1 MSIPVVKIHFNDLG
15 GKIMKIKRRDF
26 LKMAGTAAIGS
37 VGLYG
42 YSAQKSSASFD
53 PLNEKGIHPI
63 LEKDHSYIFIDS
75 CMQIWPD
82 AQFQDAHRYGV
93 TSYAVTAWDPHADL
107 DQALE
112 EMMFWHLIS
121 RKYPDLSIAYTVEDI
136 KNAKTK
142 NKTTLLLV
150 SQCGDF
156 IGYKVHRIAAF
167 YRLGLRMMIPAYSL
181 SNRICGGCLDRTDQ
195 GLTSFGKL
203 VVAECNREGLLL
215 DCSHLGKRSSLEI
228 IEHSQQPV
236 VFSHSCTRALAEN
249 PRNISDE
256 QIKACAAKNGVIGL
270 SPWGPM
276 VMKTGQIER
285 PTVDDFID
293 HIDYVAQLL
302 GSTENIG
309 VGTDMSL
316 GTYPDHQYDP
326 WGSPAYKDVTGAYDK
341 YVTSNIRSPKRM
353 VEGFSNYAEVLDFI
367 AKLKN
372 RGYSETDAQKILGL
386 NYMRVFDQVWK

>member
-1 MSIPVVKIHFNDLG
+1 
-15 GKIMKIKRRDF
+15 MKLKRRDF

-37 VGLYG
+37 TALAGI
-42 YSAQKSSASFD
+42 SAQKPSDRFD

-63 LEKDHSYIFIDS
+63 LEKDHPHIFIDS

-93 TSYAVTAWDPHADL
+93 TSYAVTAWDPYADL

-112 EMMFWHLIS
+112 ELMFWHLIS
-121 RKYPDLSIAYTVEDI
+121 QKYPDLSIAYTVEDI
-136 KNAKTK
+136 KKAKNDK
-142 NKTTLLLV
+142 KATLLLV

-156 IGYKVHRIAAF
+156 IGYKIHRIAAF
-167 YRLGLRMMIPAYSL
+167 YRLGLRMLIPAYSL

-203 VVAECNREGLLL
+203 VVEECDRIGLLL

-228 IEHSQQPV
+228 IAHSKQPV
-236 VFSHSCTRALAEN
+236 VFSHSCTKALADN
-249 PRNISDE
+249 PRNITDE
-256 QIKACAAKNGVIGL
+256 QIKACAEKKGVIGL

-276 VMKTGQIER
+276 VMKTGQTKR

-302 GSTENIG
+302 GSTDNIG

-316 GTYPDHQYDP
+316 GTYPDHEYDP
-326 WGSPAYKDVTGAYDK
+326 WGSPTYKDVTGVYDK
-341 YVTSNIRSPKRM
+341 HVTPNIRSPLRM
-353 VEGFSNYAEVLDFI
+353 VDGFSNYAEVFNFVT
-367 AKLKN
+367 KLRK
-372 RGYSETDAQKILGL
+372 RGYENTDVNKILGG
-386 NYMRVFDQVWK
+386 NYMRVFSYVWK

>member
-1 MSIPVVKIHFNDLG
+1 MTL
-15 GKIMKIKRRDF
+15 KRRDF
-26 LKMAGTAAIGS
+26 LKMAGTAAVGS
-37 VGLYG
+37 MSLAGF
-42 YSAQKSSASFD
+42 SAQKTSDSFD

-63 LEKDHSYIFIDS
+63 LEKDHPYIFIDS

-112 EMMFWHLIS
+112 ELMFWHLIS
-121 RKYPDLSIAYTVEDI
+121 QKYPDLSIAYTVEDNKKA
-136 KNAKTK
+136 KN
-142 NKTTLLLV
+142 NKKATLLLV

-156 IGYKVHRIAAF
+156 IGYKIHRIAAF

-203 VVAECNREGLLL
+203 VVEECNRVGLLL
-215 DCSHLGKRSSLEI
+215 DCSHLGKCSSLDI

-236 VFSHSCTRALAEN
+236 VFSHSCTMALADN
-249 PRNISDE
+249 PRNITNE
-256 QIKACAAKNGVIGL
+256 QIKSCAAKNGIIGL

-276 VMKTGQIER
+276 VMKTGQTKR

-293 HIDYVAQLL
+293 HIDYVVQML
-302 GSTENIG
+302 GSTDNIG

-316 GTYPDHQYDP
+316 GTYPDHEYDP
-326 WGSPAYKDVTGAYDK
+326 WGSPDYKDVTGGYNK
-341 YVTSNIRSPKRM
+341 YVTPNIRSPLRM
-353 VEGFSNYAEVLDFI
+353 VEGFSNYAEVLKFVE
-367 AKLKN
+367 KLKK
-372 RGYSETDAQKILGL
+372 RGYSESDAQKILGE
-386 NYMRVFDQVWK
+386 NYMRVFNQVWR

>member
-1 MSIPVVKIHFNDLG
+1 MT
-15 GKIMKIKRRDF
+15 IKRRDF
-26 LKMAGTAAIGS
+26 LKMAGTAAIGTMAIAGDPS
-37 VGLYG
+37 QE
-42 YSAQKSSASFD
+42 SPASFD

-63 LEKDHSYIFIDS
+63 LERDHPYIFIDS

-112 EMMFWHLIS
+112 ELMFWHLVA
-121 RKYPDLSIAYTVEDI
+121 RKYPGLSIATKVEDI
-136 KNAKTK
+136 KRAKNNKNA
-142 NKTTLLLV
+142 TLLLV

-156 IGYKVHRIAAF
+156 IGYEIHRIEAF

-203 VVAECNREGLLL
+203 VVEECNRVGLLL

-236 VFSHSCTRALAEN
+236 VFSHSCTKALAKN

-256 QIKACAAKNGVIGL
+256 QIKACAAKNGIIGL

-276 VMKTGQIER
+276 VMKTGQTKR

-293 HIDYVAQLL
+293 HIDHVVQML
-302 GSTENIG
+302 GSTDNIG

-316 GTYPDHQYDP
+316 GTYPDHEYDP
-326 WGSPAYKDVTGAYDK
+326 WGSPASKDVTGAYNK
-341 YVTSNIRSPKRM
+341 YVTPNIRSPLRM
-353 VEGFSNYAEVLDFI
+353 VEGFSNYAEVLNFV

-372 RGYSETDAQKILGL
+372 RGYNETDTRKILGE
-386 NYMRVFDQVWK
+386 NYLRVFDQVWK

>member
-1 MSIPVVKIHFNDLG
+1 MT
-15 GKIMKIKRRDF
+15 MRRRDF
-26 LKMAGTAAIGS
+26 LKMAGTAAIGTLAFA
-37 VGLYG
+37 GDPI
-42 YSAQKSSASFD
+42 QKSPASFD

-63 LEKDHSYIFIDS
+63 LEQDHPYIFIDS

-112 EMMFWHLIS
+112 ELMFWHLVV
-121 RKYPDLSIAYTVEDI
+121 RKYPGLSIATAVDDI
-136 KNAKTK
+136 KKAKNEK
-142 NKTTLLLV
+142 KATLLLV

-156 IGYKVHRIAAF
+156 IGYEIHRIAAF

-181 SNRICGGCLDRTDQ
+181 SNRICGGCLDRADQ
-195 GLTSFGKL
+195 GLTSFGK
-203 VVAECNREGLLL
+203 VVVEECNRVGLLL

-236 VFSHSCTRALAEN
+236 VFSHSCTNALAEN

-256 QIKACAAKNGVIGL
+256 QIKACAAKNGIIGL

-276 VMKTGQIER
+276 VMKTGQTKR

-293 HIDYVAQLL
+293 HIDYVVQML
-302 GSTENIG
+302 GSTDNIG

-316 GTYPDHQYDP
+316 GTYPDHEYDP
-326 WGSPAYKDVTGAYDK
+326 WGSPAYKDVTGTYNK
-341 YVTSNIRSPKRM
+341 YVTPNIRSPLRM
-353 VEGFSNYAEVLDFI
+353 VEGFSNYAEVLNFV

-372 RGYSETDAQKILGL
+372 RGYSEKDTRKILGE
-386 NYMRVFDQVWK
+386 NYMRVFNQVWK